1 MRRRSLLF
9 LKWLTVCT
17 VVATAPAAGA
27 APRVLLLYGPGIPG
41 DETEA
46 AARDQASPLLRG
58 PARGAEA
65 MHVSEVP
72 FLGPAPM

>member
-1 MRRRSLLF
+1 MADGLHRGRDRSGRGRS
-9 LKWLTVCT
+9 
-17 VVATAPAAGA
+17 PPG
-27 APRVLLLYGPGIPG
+27 PVLLLYGPGIPG